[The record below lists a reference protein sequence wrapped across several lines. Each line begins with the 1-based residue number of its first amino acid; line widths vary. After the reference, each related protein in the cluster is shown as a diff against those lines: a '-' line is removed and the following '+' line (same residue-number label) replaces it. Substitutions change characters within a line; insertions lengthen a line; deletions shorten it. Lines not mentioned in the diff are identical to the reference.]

1 LSSPNLVD
9 SGPLIYMP
17 DETLFI
23 RSFDAKA
30 VVCWTDFEYVL
41 TLILENRIL
50 KVYSTHL
57 QEVS

>member
-1 LSSPNLVD
+1 
-9 SGPLIYMP
+9 MP

-41 TLILENRIL
+41 TLILEHRIL
-50 KVYSTHL
+50 NVYSTHL